1 MNPFGHYSLREQV
14 ATCNILDTA
23 VVVVLLISEGTT
35 QQLVVLFSS
44 SLKKRSAEMTI
55 QNVQL
60 ELVKIAC
67 TGF

>member
-1 MNPFGHYSLREQV
+1 MNPFGHYSLREV

-23 VVVVLLISEGTT
+23 VVVLLISEGTT

-67 TGF
+67 TVF